1 MKSFT
6 TALSAIMCI
15 CAAQESWGYD
25 LFLEDTL
32 TESEQQA
39 TPSPSPISTEWST
52 VEETDETTV
61 VSTDSSSIMPS
72 DDKCDVSESAGGVRM
87 LRGTSLSQEETERI
101 MTAAYV
107 GVNGKRRLQNTHPCV
122 VRGTKIGDRCLV
134 ITDIKIVMTAWY
146 INPGGGKTEIGS
158 TDTIRSILLLASKF
172 GKGKA
177 KDDVTDF
184 FQDYLNIG
192 LNAFT
197 TLFPKEVGLVKIFI
211 EQIGVDLHAQV
222 NGDVYVWTH
231 R

>member
-87 LRGTSLSQEETERI
+87 LRGSSQSLSQEETERI
-101 MTAAYV
+101 MTAAYL
-107 GVNGKRRLQNTHPCV
+107 GVNEKRRLQNTHPCV
-122 VRGTKIGDRCLV
+122 VKGTKIGDRCLV

-146 INPGGGKTEIGS
+146 TNKGSPKKEIG
-158 TDTIRSILLLASKF
+158 R
-172 GKGKA
+172 
-177 KDDVTDF
+177 
-184 FQDYLNIG
+184 
-192 LNAFT
+192 
-197 TLFPKEVGLVKIFI
+197 
-211 EQIGVDLHAQV
+211 
-222 NGDVYVWTH
+222 
-231 R
+231 